1 MILFCFGLALG
12 ITLGRLYGHAKYRY
26 PEFQE
31 MINLKIAK
39 LRAERASYEA
49 EEERYR
55 QEIDEI
61 LNGRMQ

>member
-1 MILFCFGLALG
+1 MIWLLTGFSLGLL
-12 ITLGRLYGHAKYRY
+12 TGRLYGHAKYRY